1 MTIISYEKP
10 LRDPFH
16 KLLADYFA
24 ELDSEIPEKIIRE
37 ELTPFIEGQL
47 HKRIIR
53 AVLCEENGIPFGF
66 AIYQIDSEK
75 SDWCQR
81 PGWGF
86 IREFYIAPGFRHR
99 GYGAAMA
106 THVEEDLKKLGASGL
121 YLTSDTAADFWT
133 KCGYRNTHEIC
144 SNDLEIFTK

>member
-1 MTIISYEKP
+1 MTIIPYEKP

-16 KLLADYFA
+16 KLLSDYFT
-24 ELDSEIPEKIIRE
+24 ELDSGIPENIIRE
-37 ELTPFIEGQL
+37 ELTPLIERQL
-47 HKRIIR
+47 DSLVIHT
-53 AVLCEENGIPFGF
+53 ALCEENSILVGF
-66 AIYQIDSEK
+66 VIYQIDSEK
-75 SDWCQR
+75 SDWCKR

-106 THVEEDLKKLGASGL
+106 TYAEEHLKQLGSSGL
-121 YLTSDTAADFWT
+121 YLTSDTAVDFWV